1 MYIKRDLVLI
11 PMGGDFQYMNGED
24 NYHWLEYLMQKMN
37 TKMGLNNMHF
47 MYSTPECYLKA
58 LKEEGGNLNL
68 TERTGDFFPLIS
80 SKTSV
85 SFCIKAKN
93 LQVK

>member
-1 MYIKRDLVLI
+1 
-11 PMGGDFQYMNGED
+11 MGGDFQYMNGED
-24 NYHWLEYLMQKMN
+24 NYHWLEYLMHKMN
-37 TKMGLNNMHF
+37 TKMGQNNMHF

-80 SKTSV
+80 SKNC
-85 SFCIKAKN
+85 FICIKAKN
-93 LQVK
+93 LKIK